1 MRFEKMHGLGN
12 DFLVVDDRDAQPLD
26 WPALARRVCT
36 RHTGVGADGILL
48 IQRSDRADLRMR
60 LFNADGSEAEMCGN
74 GIRCVAEYVAVHGI
88 SGDHVV
94 WETGAGAVV
103 TDRLG
108 DDLVTVDMGPPRFA
122 PDEIPVDAPGLA
134 EVIDQPLAVGGREL
148 PITCVSM
155 GNPHCVLVS
164 DDVDAFPLSEIGP
177 LIENHPRFPRR
188 TNVEIVQVLSR
199 TRVRQRTWERGV
211 GETNACGTG
220 ASAVGVAM
228 QRLGLCD
235 SPVTVELRGGP
246 LHIAWAPGQP
256 VRMTGPALRVY
267 TGHLM
272 VLAAEQVAP
281 AGRAAR

>member
-12 DFLVVDDRDAQPLD
+12 DFLVVDDREEQAVD
-26 WPALARRVCT
+26 WPALARRACE
-36 RHTGVGADGILL
+36 RHIGVGADGILL
-48 IQRSDRADLRMR
+48 IQPSDRADLRMR

-103 TDRLG
+103 TERLG

-122 PDEIPVDAPGLA
+122 PQDIPAAFEGLA
-134 EVIDQPLAVGGREL
+134 EIVDQPLQVGDRTL
-148 PITCVSM
+148 RVSCVSM
-155 GNPHCVLVS
+155 GNPHCVVVVE
-164 DDVDAFPLSEIGP
+164 DVDAFPLDRVGP
-177 LIENHPRFPRR
+177 LVENHAVFPQRA
-188 TNVEIVQVLSR
+188 NFEIVQVLSR
-199 TRVRQRTWERGV
+199 TRVRQRTFERGV

-246 LHIAWAPGQP
+246 LHIAWAPGAA
-256 VRMTGPALRVY
+256 VRMTGPAQRVF

-272 VLAAEQVAP
+272 LQPTETLVATR
-281 AGRAAR
+281 GAR

>member
-12 DFLVVDDRDAQPLD
+12 DFLVVDDREQQPVD
-26 WPALARRVCT
+26 WPSLAQRVCE
-36 RHTGVGADGILL
+36 RHTGVGADGVLL
-48 IQRSDRADLRMR
+48 IQSSDIADLRMR

-88 SGDHVV
+88 SGDRVV
-94 WETGAGAVV
+94 WETGAGAMV
-103 TDRLG
+103 TERLG

-122 PDEIPVDAPGLA
+122 PEEIPFDAEGLD
-134 EVIDQPLAVGGREL
+134 EVIDQPLDVAGRTL
-148 PITCVSM
+148 RITAVSM
-155 GNPHCVLVS
+155 GNPHCVVVV
-164 DDVDAFPLSEIGP
+164 DDVAAFPLAEIGP
-177 LIENHPRFPRR
+177 LVERHPRFPQR
-188 TNVEIVQVLSR
+188 TNFEIVQVLSR
-199 TRVRQRTWERGV
+199 TRVRQRTFERGV

-246 LHIAWAPGQP
+246 LHIAWAPGTT
-256 VRMTGPALRVY
+256 VRMTGPAQRVY

-272 VLAAEQVAP
+272 LQPTETLVVTR
-281 AGRAAR
+281 GAR

>member
-12 DFLVVDDRDAQPLD
+12 DFIVVDDRERQSID
-26 WPALARRVCT
+26 WPALARRVCV

-48 IQRSDRADLRMR
+48 IQTSDRADLRMR

-74 GIRCVAEYVAVHGI
+74 GVRCVAQYVAVHGVA
-88 SGDHVV
+88 GDRVV
-94 WETGAGAVV
+94 WETGAGPVI
-103 TDRLG
+103 TERLG

-122 PDEIPVDAPGLA
+122 AADIPVRFDGA
-134 EVIDQPLAVGGREL
+134 EEVVDQPLQVGGVTLRV
-148 PITCVSM
+148 TCVSM
-155 GNPHCVLVS
+155 GNPHCVTVV
-164 DDVDAFPLSEIGP
+164 DDVDDFPLEEIGP
-177 LIENHPRFPRR
+177 LVERHAVFPERA
-188 TNVEIVQVLSR
+188 NFEIVQVVSR
-199 TRVRQRTWERGV
+199 TRVRQRTFERGV

-246 LHIAWAPGQP
+246 LHVAWAPGEP
-256 VRMTGPALRVY
+256 VRMTGPAQRVY

-272 VLAAEQVAP
+272 LQQSEQLT
-281 AGRAAR
+281 AGRGTR

>member
-12 DFLVVDDRDAQPLD
+12 DFLVVDDREGQAID
-26 WPALARRVCT
+26 WPALARRVCV

-48 IQRSDRADLRMR
+48 IQRSDRSDLRMR

-74 GIRCVAEYVAVHGI
+74 GVRCVAEYAAVHGI

-94 WETGAGAVV
+94 WETGAGPIV

-108 DDLVTVDMGPPRFA
+108 DDLVTVDMGEPRFA
-122 PDEIPVDAPGLA
+122 TADIPVDVLGFEEL
-134 EVIDQPLAVGGREL
+134 VDVPLDFDGHPLRV
-148 PITCVSM
+148 TCVSM
-155 GNPHCVLVS
+155 GNPHCVTVVE
-164 DDVDAFPLSEIGP
+164 DVDAFPLAEVGP
-177 LIENHPRFPRR
+177 AVERHPRFPQR
-188 TNVEIVQVLSR
+188 TNFEIVQVVSR
-199 TRVRQRTWERGV
+199 TRVRQRTFERGV
-211 GETNACGTG
+211 GETSACGTG

-256 VRMTGPALRVY
+256 VRMTGPAQRVY

-272 VLAAEQVAP
+272 LQPSEQLATSR
-281 AGRAAR
+281 GSR

>member
-12 DFLVVDDRDAQPLD
+12 DFLVVDDREQQPVD
-26 WPALARRVCT
+26 WPALARRACT

-48 IQRSDRADLRMR
+48 IQRSDVADLRMR
-60 LFNADGSEAEMCGN
+60 LYNADGSEAEMCGN

-88 SGDHVV
+88 SGDRVV
-94 WETGAGAVV
+94 WQTGAGPVV
-103 TDRLG
+103 TERLG

-122 PDEIPVDAPGLA
+122 PREIPALFDGVDEIV
-134 EVIDQPLAVGGREL
+134 DQPLEVDDSVLRVS
-148 PITCVSM
+148 CVSM
-155 GNPHCVLVS
+155 GNPHCVVVVE
-164 DDVDAFPLSEIGP
+164 DVDAFPLDRVGP
-177 LIENHPRFPRR
+177 LVENHAVFPQRA
-188 TNVEIVQVLSR
+188 NFEIVQVLSR
-199 TRVRQRTWERGV
+199 TRVRQRTFERGV

-246 LHIAWAPGQP
+246 LHIAWAPGAA
-256 VRMTGPALRVY
+256 VRMTGPAQRVF

-272 VLAAEQVAP
+272 LQPTETLVATR
-281 AGRAAR
+281 GAR

>member
-12 DFLVVDDRDAQPLD
+12 DFLVVDDRDTQAVD
-26 WPALARRVCT
+26 WPALARRVCV
-36 RHTGVGADGILL
+36 RHTGVGADGVLL
-48 IQRSDRADLRMR
+48 IQCSDRADLRMR

-94 WETGAGAVV
+94 WETGAGHVI

-108 DDLVTVDMGPPRFA
+108 DDLVTVDLGPPRFA
-122 PDEIPVDAPGLA
+122 PGDIPVDAPGLDA
-134 EVIDQPLAVGGREL
+134 VVDQPLEVGGRTL
-148 PITCVSM
+148 RMTCVSM
-155 GNPHCVLVS
+155 GNPHCVVVV
-164 DDVDAFPLSEIGP
+164 DDVDAFPLDEVGP
-177 LIENHPRFPRR
+177 LVERHPRFPQR
-188 TNVEIVQVLSR
+188 TNFEIVQVVSR
-199 TRVRQRTWERGV
+199 TQVRQRTFERGV

-220 ASAVGVAM
+220 AAAVGVAM

-235 SPVTVELRGGP
+235 SPLTVELRGGP

-256 VRMTGPALRVY
+256 VRMTGPAQRVY

-272 VLAAEQVAP
+272 LQPAELLATSR
-281 AGRAAR
+281 GMR

>member
-12 DFLVVDDRDAQPLD
+12 DFLVVDDREAQPVD
-26 WPALARRVCT
+26 WPALAQRVCE
-36 RHTGVGADGILL
+36 RHTGVGADGVLL
-48 IQRSDRADLRMR
+48 VQRSDVADLRMR

-88 SGDHVV
+88 SGDRVV

-103 TDRLG
+103 TERIG
-108 DDLVTVDMGPPRFA
+108 DDMVTVDMGPPRFA
-122 PDEIPVDAPGLA
+122 PAEIPASFDGAEVLDAPLR
-134 EVIDQPLAVGGREL
+134 VGDTTLRVS
-148 PITCVSM
+148 CVSM
-155 GNPHCVLVS
+155 GNPHCVVVV
-164 DDVDAFPLSEIGP
+164 DDVDAFPLQRIGP
-177 LIENHPRFPRR
+177 LVEHHEAFPQR
-188 TNVEIVQVLSR
+188 TNFEIVQVLSR
-199 TRVRQRTWERGV
+199 TRVRQRTFERGV

-246 LHIAWAPGQP
+246 LHIAWAPGTT
-256 VRMTGPALRVY
+256 VRMTGPAQRVY

-272 VLAAEQVAP
+272 LQPAETLAATR
-281 AGRAAR
+281 GAR

>member
-12 DFLVVDDRDAQPLD
+12 DFLVVDDREPQPVD
-26 WPALARRVCT
+26 WPALARRACA

-48 IQRSDRADLRMR
+48 IQGSDAADLRMR

-88 SGDHVV
+88 SGDRVV
-94 WETGAGAVV
+94 WETGAGPVV
-103 TDRLG
+103 TERIG
-108 DDLVTVDMGPPRFA
+108 DDLVTVDMGPPRFTPA
-122 PDEIPVDAPGLA
+122 EIPARFDAA
-134 EVIDQPLAVGGREL
+134 EVLDLPLRIGDTTLRV
-148 PITCVSM
+148 TCVSM
-155 GNPHCVLVS
+155 GNPHCVTVV
-164 DDVDAFPLSEIGP
+164 DDVDSFPLDAVGPLVESHEAFPQ
-177 LIENHPRFPRR
+177 R
-188 TNVEIVQVLSR
+188 TNFEIVQVLSR
-199 TRVRQRTWERGV
+199 TRVRQRTFERGV

-246 LHIAWAPGQP
+246 LHIAWAPGAA
-256 VRMTGPALRVY
+256 VRMTGPAQRVY

-272 VLAAEQVAP
+272 LQPAETLAATR
-281 AGRAAR
+281 GAR

>member
-12 DFLVVDDRDAQPLD
+12 DFLVVDDREKQPVD
-26 WPALARRVCT
+26 WPALARRACA
-36 RHTGVGADGILL
+36 RHTGVGADGVLL
-48 IQRSDRADLRMR
+48 IQRSDAADLRMR

-88 SGDHVV
+88 SGDRVV

-103 TDRLG
+103 TERIG
-108 DDLVTVDMGPPRFA
+108 DDMVTVDMGPPRFA
-122 PDEIPVDAPGLA
+122 PAEIPAVFDAA
-134 EVIDQPLAVGGREL
+134 EVIDVPLRVGDTTLRV
-148 PITCVSM
+148 TCVSM
-155 GNPHCVLVS
+155 GNPHCVTVV
-164 DDVDAFPLSEIGP
+164 DDVDAFPLERLGP
-177 LIENHPRFPRR
+177 LVESHEAFPQR
-188 TNVEIVQVLSR
+188 TNFEIVQVLSR
-199 TRVRQRTWERGV
+199 TRVRQRTFERGV

-246 LHIAWAPGQP
+246 LHIAWAPGAA
-256 VRMTGPALRVY
+256 VRMTGPAQRVY

-272 VLAAEQVAP
+272 VQPAETLAAIR
-281 AGRAAR
+281 GAR

>member
-12 DFLVVDDRDAQPLD
+12 DFLVVDDREEQAVD
-26 WPALARRVCT
+26 WPALARRACE
-36 RHTGVGADGILL
+36 RHIGVGADGILL
-48 IQRSDRADLRMR
+48 IQPSDRADLRMR

-103 TDRLG
+103 TERLG

-122 PDEIPVDAPGLA
+122 PQDIPAAFEGLA
-134 EVIDQPLAVGGREL
+134 EIVDQPLQVGDRTL
-148 PITCVSM
+148 RVSCVSM
-155 GNPHCVLVS
+155 GNPHCVVVV
-164 DDVDAFPLSEIGP
+164 DDVDDFPLAEVGP
-177 LIENHPRFPRR
+177 LVERHAVFPQRA
-188 TNVEIVQVLSR
+188 NFEIVQVLAR
-199 TRVRQRTWERGV
+199 TRVRQRTFERGV

-246 LHIAWAPGQP
+246 LHIAWAPGQS
-256 VRMTGPALRVY
+256 VRMTGPAQRVY

-272 VLAAEQVAP
+272 LQSDEQLATSR
-281 AGRAAR
+281 GSR

>member
-12 DFLVVDDRDAQPLD
+12 DFLVVDDREFQSVD
-26 WPALARRVCT
+26 WPTLAHRVCA

-48 IQRSDRADLRMR
+48 IQMSDRADLRMR

-74 GIRCVAEYVAVHGI
+74 GVRCVAEYVAVHGI

-94 WETGAGAVV
+94 WETGAGPVV

-108 DDLVTVDMGPPRFA
+108 EGLVTVDMGPPRFA
-122 PDEIPVDAPGLA
+122 PREIPADFAGLD
-134 EVIDQPLAVGGREL
+134 EVVDQPLQVGDITLRV
-148 PITCVSM
+148 TCVSM
-155 GNPHCVLVS
+155 GNPHCVAVV
-164 DDVDAFPLSEIGP
+164 DDVDRFPLAQIGP
-177 LIENHPRFPRR
+177 LVERHAVFPQRS
-188 TNVEIVQVLSR
+188 NVEIVQVLSR
-199 TRVRQRTWERGV
+199 TRVRQRTFERGV

-220 ASAVGVAM
+220 AAAVGVAM

-256 VRMTGPALRVY
+256 VRMTGPAQRVY

-272 VLAAEQVAP
+272 LQAAEQL
-281 AGRAAR
+281 AASRVLR